1 MKRAVILHGTNAS
14 PDKNW
19 FPWLKKFLEQHDYQV
34 WVPEL
39 PHNDTPNRFTYNDF
53 LLNSGWD
60 FADNLV
66 IGHSSG
72 AVSVLNLISDERCPK
87 IKTAVMVGVWTDNA
101 GTHLDPERF
110 KDLFPENGFNPVLL
124 KSKSDNMLFVH
135 GELDPTCPLEQ
146 AVALAKSTSSEV
158 IIVSGGNHLTADYPE
173 LPQLTSALELHG
185 WL

>member
-19 FPWLKKFLEQHDYQV
+19 FPWLKQFLEQNGYQV
-34 WVPEL
+34 WIPLL
-39 PHNDTPNRFTYNDF
+39 PHNDIPNRHTYNDF
-53 LLNSGWD
+53 LLNSDWD
-60 FADNLV
+60 FTDNLV

-72 AVSVLNLISDERCPK
+72 AVSVLNLISDNRCPK

-110 KDLFPENGFNPVLL
+110 KDLFPENGFDIELL
-124 KSKSDNMLFVH
+124 KSKTENMLFVH
-135 GELDPTCPLEQ
+135 GEEDPTCPVEQ
-146 AVALAKSTSSEV
+146 AKALAKETNSSIV
-158 IIVSGGNHLTADYPE
+158 IVPGGNHLAADYPE
-173 LPQLTSALELHG
+173 LPQLTDALESHG